1 MAIRNE
7 VRTFKSSTL
16 EGFRQNVNE
25 ISLTQGDD
33 SLLDSRIKD
42 KEVSFTASA
51 SQKIFQSDSVRFEI
65 LPEESI
71 DVTSPNAESLRVGNL
86 RVLQDNAGDG
96 NFVELVQGTASS
108 GFKVPNFVLKVI
120 LTGSPTIPTEFVEGV
135 TLTQS
140 GGFSGVLL
148 HASATELLFKSV
160 NSTAFSTSTLVQ
172 LSGDSTKRVLAANL
186 SSQSSPDT
194 SFGNIIQLNTGATAS
209 DVIKIISTS
218 LVEAINEVQDDVG
231 DILSLGTNNKTSIV
245 NSINELNIGIRGSS
259 DLSVTNGL
267 ATNADDIVTAINE
280 HETDIGDVAT
290 INDASGFSAV
300 SASAGI
306 VEVQSHI
313 GTKGSLTTSTTA
325 NLVAAINEVDAN
337 ADASIKLTSGSTQTV
352 NSNLTF
358 TSGNT
363 LLVPSGA
370 TLDVR
375 QGNFLVGGGAG
386 TEFTFDT
393 AFLAMNADTNQ
404 RGMRFERSDHG
415 HGPDTSFQFNQAV
428 VASKPARAF
437 QLVGLNDS
445 STTETADIVTF
456 YNAKELVANNTE
468 TGIDV
473 TWDSSNQNF
482 DFALTADPTIQL
494 GNDLSGSVTLTNL
507 ATGTYTLTA
516 SINAGTVENSML
528 AGSIAASKLAGSIP
542 NSKLSNPSWTIT
554 DGTNST
560 PVNLGETLT
569 IQGTSGEIEVVE
581 NSNTVTVGLP
591 TNVDVDGN
599 LVIGGNLTVNGTET
613 ILNTTKLEVEDT
625 LVLLGPSSSST
636 EPTSGGFGIETA
648 VYGGVHSGAAA
659 NVTGAHSLVYDFGQ
673 DRWEAD
679 GSPLLSEATVS
690 SPDVAAASGSNL
702 SLTGSKR
709 LHFNAGAGINV
720 AAAESGSDIDVT
732 ITNTSLGDNAFG
744 IIAVSGQSN
753 VEADGTSDT
762 LTIAGANRISITTN
776 AGSDQLT
783 ISRSNSGV
791 TAGTYGS
798 QFVVPQI
805 TVDALGD
812 ITGVSNQT
820 AISLSALGYSGA
832 TNADA
837 YGSFNIKANTG
848 ATEAIGS
855 GETITFTD
863 SGATTVTRSGNT
875 IDISSVNTEYTVGDG
890 GLSQNNFTNALKTK
904 LDGVAAGANVTSF
917 VVTGGGFGTG
927 HGNQT
932 INKDDTITF
941 NGAAG
946 MRVIQSGSSFSFIND
961 SPHIAT
967 HLGINGGTNSREITS
982 STGNNVTIPEATGS
996 DAGLMSTAMHDKLEL
1011 IAPSA
1016 DNYGSW
1022 QFDTSSNGTNE
1033 TVTSGDKLSF
1043 EASTGM
1049 QVSHNGDTITFTNTS
1064 PNVPTSRDILG
1075 IDEDNDVRFNGVG
1088 AGTSASAGQVRA
1100 SGDIVAYASDDRLK
1114 DKKGNIENALDK
1126 VGELNGFHFN
1136 WNNKTSE
1143 WGPSYDINR
1152 NMVGV
1157 SAQEVEKV
1165 LPEAVHD
1172 SPADSEY
1179 KTVQYEK
1186 LVPLLIESIKELK
1199 SEIEELKSI
1208 NKGIE

>member
-51 SQKIFQSDSVRFEI
+51 SQKIFQSDSARFEI

-96 NFVELVQGTASS
+96 NFVELVQGTASA
-108 GFKVPNFVLKVI
+108 GFKVPNFVLKVV

-186 SSQSSPDT
+186 ASQSSPDT
-194 SFGNIIQLNTGATAS
+194 SFGNIIQLNTGATAN

-245 NSINELNIGIRGSS
+245 NSINELETGIRGSS
-259 DLSVTNGL
+259 GSLVASGLTTTANDLVS
-267 ATNADDIVTAINE
+267 AINE

-456 YNAKELVANNTE
+456 YNAKELITSNTE

-473 TWDSSNQNF
+473 TWDSTNQNF
-482 DFALTADPTIQL
+482 DFALSADPTITL
-494 GNDLSGSVTLTNL
+494 GGDLSGSVTLTNL
-507 ATGTYTLTA
+507 TSGTLTA
-516 SINAGTVENSML
+516 TIAAGSVENSML
-528 AGSIAASKLAGSIP
+528 AGSIAASKLAGSIG
-542 NSKLSNPSWTIT
+542 NSKLSNSSITVT
-554 DGTNST
+554 DGSNSSA
-560 PVNLGETLT
+560 VALGGTLT
-569 IQGTSGEIEVVE
+569 VQGTSGEVEVAE
-581 NSNTVTVGLP
+581 SSGTLTVGLP
-591 TNVDVDGN
+591 NNVTIGNN
-599 LVIGGNLTVNGTET
+599 LVVTGNLTVNGTET

-659 NVTGAHSLVYDFGQ
+659 NVTGAHSLVYDFAQ

-732 ITNTSLGDNAFG
+732 ITNTSLGANAFG

-762 LTIAGANRISITTN
+762 LTMAGANRISITTN
-776 AGSDQLT
+776 AGTDQLT

-820 AISLSALGYSGA
+820 AISLSSLGFTGE
-832 TNADA
+832 TDADS

-855 GETITFTD
+855 GETITFIEG
-863 SGATTVTRSGNT
+863 GATTISRGTGGSANEIT
-875 IDISSVNTEYTVGDG
+875 ISSVNTEYTVGDG
-890 GLSQNNFTNALKTK
+890 GLTQNNFTNALKAK

-917 VVTGGGFGTG
+917 VVTGAGNGSG

-932 INKDDTITF
+932 INKDDTITLTGGS
-941 NGAAG
+941 N
-946 MRVIQSGSSFSFIND
+946 ITLTQSGGTFTITNP
-961 SPHIAT
+961 SPHVAT
-967 HLGINGGTNSREITS
+967 NLGINGGTNSREITS

-996 DAGLMSTAMHDKLEL
+996 DAGLMSTAMHNKLDD

-1016 DNYGSW
+1016 NNFSLP
-1022 QFDTSSNGTNE
+1022 SSVLVGASVSGNQLTLTNQGGG
-1033 TVTSGDKLSF
+1033 TVTFTDNNTTYSASSLSLG
-1043 EASTGM
+1043 TG
-1049 QVSHNGDTITFTNTS
+1049 NN
-1064 PNVPTSRDILG
+1064 
-1075 IDEDNDVRFNGVG
+1075 VRFNGVG
-1088 AGTSASAGQVRA
+1088 AGTSASSGQVRA
-1100 SGDIVAYASDDRLK
+1100 SGDIIAYASDDRLK

-1136 WNNKTSE
+1136 WNDKTSE
-1143 WGPSYDINR
+1143 WGPSYDSNR

>member
-33 SLLDSRIKD
+33 ALLDSRITD
-42 KEVSFTASA
+42 KEVSITASA
-51 SQKIFQSDSVRFEI
+51 SQKIFQSDSIRFEI

-71 DVTSPNAESLRVGNL
+71 DVTSPTAESLRVGNL

-96 NFVELVQGTASS
+96 NFVELVQGTAAA
-108 GFKVPNFVLKVI
+108 GFKVPNFVLKVV
-120 LTGSPTIPTEFVEGV
+120 LSGSPTIPTEFIEGA
-135 TLTQS
+135 TLTQA

-148 HASATELLFKSV
+148 HASTTELLFKSV
-160 NSTAFSTSTLVQ
+160 NATAFNTSTLVQ
-172 LSGDSTKRVLAANL
+172 LSGDSSKRVLATNL
-186 SSQSSPDT
+186 SSQVSPDT
-194 SFGNIIQLNTGATAS
+194 SFGNIIQLNTGATAN
-209 DVIKIISTS
+209 DVVKIISTS
-218 LVEAINEVQDDVG
+218 LVEAINEVQDDIG
-231 DILSLGTNNKTSIV
+231 EIQSLGTNNKTSIV
-245 NSINELNIGIRGSS
+245 NSINELETGIRGTSGS
-259 DLSVTNGL
+259 LVSAGLNTTANDLVS
-267 ATNADDIVTAINE
+267 AINE

-363 LLVPSGA
+363 LLVPNGA
-370 TLDVR
+370 TIDVR

-404 RGMRFERSDHG
+404 RGLRFERSDHG
-415 HGPDTSFQFNQAV
+415 DGPDVAFQFNQAV

-456 YNAKELVANNTE
+456 YNAEDLISSNTE

-473 TWDSSNQNF
+473 TWDSTNQNF
-482 DFALTADPTIQL
+482 DFALSADPTITL
-494 GNDLSGSVTLTNL
+494 GGDLTGSVTLTNL
-507 ATGTYTLTA
+507 TSGTLTA
-516 SINAGTVENSML
+516 TIAAGSVENSML
-528 AGSIAASKLAGSIP
+528 AGSIAASKLAGSIG
-542 NSKLSNPSWTIT
+542 NSKLSNSSITVT
-554 DGTNST
+554 DGSNSSA
-560 PVNLGETLT
+560 VALGGTLT
-569 IQGTSGEIEVVE
+569 VQGTSGEVEVAE
-581 NSNTVTVGLP
+581 SSGTLTVGLP
-591 TNVDVDGN
+591 NNVTIGN
-599 LVIGGNLTVNGTET
+599 NLIVTGNLTVNGTET

-636 EPTSGGFGIETA
+636 EPSTGGFGIETA
-648 VYGGVHSGAAA
+648 VFGGVHSNAAA
-659 NVTGAHSLVYDFGQ
+659 NVTGAHSLVYNFGQ

-690 SPDVAAASGSNL
+690 NPNVASGGGSNFI
-702 SLTGSKR
+702 LTGSKR
-709 LHFNAGAGINV
+709 LHFNAGSGITI
-720 AAAESGSDIDVT
+720 AAAENGTDIDVT
-732 ITNTSLGDNAFG
+732 ITNSSLGDNAFG
-744 IIAVSGQSN
+744 KIDVSGQSQI
-753 VEADGTSDT
+753 VADGTSDT
-762 LTIAGANRISITTN
+762 LTVVGGTGITVSTN
-776 AGSDQLT
+776 AGSDTLT
-783 ISRSNSGV
+783 ISDTNTGV
-791 TAGTYGS
+791 TASSYGS
-798 QFVVPQI
+798 QLVVPSI
-805 TVDALGD
+805 TVNAQGR
-812 ITGVSNQT
+812 ITSASNNT

-832 TNADA
+832 TNADN
-837 YGSFNIKANTG
+837 YGSFSIKANTG
-848 ATEAIGS
+848 AAEAIGS

-890 GLSQNNFTNALKTK
+890 GLSQNNFTNALKAK
-904 LDGVAAGANVTSF
+904 LDGIAAGANVTSLK
-917 VVTGGGFGTG
+917 VTGAGNGSG
-927 HGNQT
+927 HGNHT

-941 NGAAG
+941 
-946 MRVIQSGSSFSFIND
+946 SGS
-961 SPHIAT
+961 T
-967 HLGINGGTNSREITS
+967 GISVN
-982 STGNNVTIPEATGS
+982 
-996 DAGLMSTAMHDKLEL
+996 
-1011 IAPSA
+1011 
-1016 DNYGSW
+1016 
-1022 QFDTSSNGTNE
+1022 QSNGTF
-1033 TVTSGDKLSF
+1033 SF
-1043 EASTGM
+1043 S
-1049 QVSHNGDTITFTNTS
+1049 NTS
-1064 PNVPTSRDILG
+1064 PNVTTNLSTTASTTSFTIISSDGTNATISEASASAAGVMSVAHHNKLDSIDPNANDFTLPSNVLTGVSVSGNTLTLVNNGGGVVTFTDNNTTYSASSLG
-1075 IDEDNDVRFNGVG
+1075 LGTGNNVQFNGVG
-1088 AGTSASAGQVRA
+1088 AGTSPSSGEVRA

-1114 DKKGNIENALDK
+1114 DKKGNIENALEK
-1126 VGELNGFHFN
+1126 VGQLNGFHFN
-1136 WNNKTSE
+1136 WNNKTAE
-1143 WGPSYDINR
+1143 WGPSYDSNR

-1165 LPEAVHD
+1165 LPEAVLD
-1172 SPADSEY
+1172 APADSEY

>member
-194 SFGNIIQLNTGATAS
+194 SFGNIIQLNAGATAS

-245 NSINELNIGIRGSS
+245 NAINELETGIRGGSS
-259 DLSVTNGL
+259 NL
-267 ATNADDIVTAINE
+267 
-280 HETDIGDVAT
+280 
-290 INDASGFSAV
+290 V
-300 SASAGI
+300 SAGLTTTSNDLVGAVNELDGAQGNVALIADEAGYSATTVVGGI
-306 VEVQSHI
+306 TELQDHL
-313 GTKGSLTTSTTA
+313 GTKANLTTTA
-325 NLVAAINEVDAN
+325 KGDLVLAINEVDAN
-337 ADASIKLTSGSTQTV
+337 ANARLLLTSGSEQTI
-352 NSNLTF
+352 NSDIQL

-363 LLVPSGA
+363 LEIPSGA

-375 QGNFLVGGGAG
+375 NGLLQTGAG
-386 TEFTFDT
+386 GFQVTTGFVDY
-393 AFLAMNADTNQ
+393 NANINQ
-404 RGMRFERSDHG
+404 RGLSFERSNFG
-415 HGPDTSFQFNQAV
+415 LGPDTQLIFDQSV

-437 QLVGLNDS
+437 RVVGLNDS

-468 TGIDV
+468 TGISV
-473 TWDSSNQNF
+473 VWDADNENF
-482 DFALTADPTIQL
+482 DFALTADPTISL
-494 GNDLSGSVTLTNL
+494 AGDLSGSVALTNL
-507 ATGTYTLTA
+507 ATDTFTLTA
-516 SINAGTVENSML
+516 TIEAGTVENSML

-542 NSKLSNPSWTIT
+542 NNKLSNPSWTIT

-591 TNVDVDGN
+591 NNVTIGNN
-599 LVIGGNLTVNGTET
+599 LVVTGNLTVNGTET

-636 EPTSGGFGIETA
+636 EPESGGFGIETA

-812 ITGVSNQT
+812 ITGVSNET

-961 SPHIAT
+961 SPHVAT

-996 DAGLMSTAMHDKLEL
+996 DAGLMSAAMHDKLDT
-1011 IAPSA
+1011 IATSA

-1022 QFDTSSNGTNE
+1022 QFDTSSNGSNE
-1033 TVTSGDKLSF
+1033 TVTSGDVVRF
-1043 EASTGM
+1043 AASTGM
-1049 QVSHNGDTITFTNTS
+1049 QVSHSGDTITFTNTS
-1064 PNVPTSRDILG
+1064 PNVSTTRGNLN
-1075 IDEDNDVRFNGVG
+1075 IDTGDNVQFNGVG
-1088 AGTSASAGQVRA
+1088 AGTSASSGQVRA
-1100 SGDIVAYASDDRLK
+1100 SGDIIAYASDDRLK

-1126 VGELNGFHFN
+1126 VVELNGFHFN